1 MNKANRL
8 GGMNKGMALTGLI
21 TGIIA
26 VAISVLFLIIVY
38 SSLYGFYH
46 TYTYP

>member
-1 MNKANRL
+1 
-8 GGMNKGMALTGLI
+8 MNKGMAVTGLI

-38 SSLYGFYH
+38 SSFYGFYH